1 MVVGSSLLAAVV
13 VGSRL
18 LADTAAVV
26 VGSLLDTAAVVVG
39 SRLLGTA
46 AVAGE
51 VAPCLVVGG
60 STAVAELLRWCW

>member
-18 LADTAAVV
+18 LDTAAVV